1 MITRAL
7 PLFPLHTVLFPGVS
21 LPLRVFED
29 RYRQMIRR
37 CLADDRALGIVLIR
51 SGTEV
56 GASAV
61 PFDVGT
67 LARIALVDRQSDGS
81 INLGTVGES
90 RFRIRAIDDSKPY
103 LVATVEIL
111 DDEPP
116 DVPERLVHEI
126 REQFTEYVQTVR
138 RLARRAET
146 SVRLPDDLIALSY
159 LVATNLQISRVEQQ
173 RLLEDSATRRLQR
186 ESDVLRRELTI
197 LRRLGA
203 VTTRRVLAPSELSL
217 N

>member
-1 MITRAL
+1 MITRDL
-7 PLFPLHTVLFPGVS
+7 PLFPLHTVLFPGIS

-67 LARIALVDRQSDGS
+67 LARIALVDRHSDGS

-90 RFRIRAIDDSKPY
+90 RFRIRAIDESKPY

-116 DVPERLVHEI
+116 DVSERLVREI

-146 SVRLPDDLIALSY
+146 TVHLPEDLIALSY

-173 RLLEDSATRRLQR
+173 RLLEDSATHRLQR